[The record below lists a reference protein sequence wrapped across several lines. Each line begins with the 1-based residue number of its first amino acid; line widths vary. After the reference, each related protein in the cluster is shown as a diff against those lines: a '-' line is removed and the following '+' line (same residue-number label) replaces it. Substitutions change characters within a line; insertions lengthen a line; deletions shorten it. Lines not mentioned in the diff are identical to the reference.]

1 MGNDAAAL
9 DSKMAGSRSGYNR
22 VGGVGAT
29 SHVVINDPNRLV
41 PVQITIPAQQGNPNS
56 QPRALTVQVPAH
68 ALQTGGSSGVTLQQV
83 LTQAITQALSLPPE
97 HAAMY
102 LQTQINQAFRL
113 G

>member
-1 MGNDAAAL
+1 MFH
-9 DSKMAGSRSGYNR
+9 SGEDDKDNR
-22 VGGVGAT
+22 EEGGGAT
-29 SHVVINDPNRLV
+29 PHVVINNPNRLL
-41 PVQITIPAQQGNPNS
+41 PVNITIPAQQGNPSS

-68 ALQTGGSSGVTLQQV
+68 ALQTGGSSGNTLQQV

>member
-1 MGNDAAAL
+1 MIDKIL
-9 DSKMAGSRSGYNR
+9 FPISFPFKPLETFM
-22 VGGVGAT
+22 V
-29 SHVVINDPNRLV
+29 RLV